1 MQMIRVLLIAPYLQ
15 CKELADEVFAGFD
28 DRSISLQAMY
38 AVGVKFIDSL
48 QVDYDAII
56 ARGAT
61 ASALRLRYPH
71 IPLVDLPVTGYDV
84 IHAVHECGKLFQ
96 ASKIAVMGSDS
107 MIYDVQRISAVLDV
121 QIECFRVT
129 REDEAERDVEIAL
142 QRGFDAVISGAMA
155 VEIAR
160 NRGMNAVLIESGKE
174 AIVSAVQEAIRTA
187 QMAKHNQTVTERI
200 KAIMDYAYEGVVA
213 IDEAGMITV
222 FNKTTTEITGIP
234 AKAALGHHVR
244 SILPE
249 TGLLRVLETGEAE
262 LGELQNLNGTM
273 VAKNRIPVKVKEKV
287 VGAVATFQKVSE
299 LQQLEGQIRKKI
311 HHKSL
316 NAKYSFG
323 DIIGRSAAI
332 RDAVERTRKFSKVD
346 SNVLLI
352 GETGTGKEI
361 LAQSCHNSSNRRKG
375 PFVAVNCAAL
385 PESLLE
391 SELFGYVEG
400 AFTGAVKGG
409 KPGLFE
415 LAHQGT
421 IFLDEVSEIP
431 LKLQGRLLR
440 VLQEREIMRVGD
452 NRIIP
457 VDVRVISA
465 TNRDLKKL
473 AAENGFRRD
482 LLYRIDV
489 LHIQA
494 PSLRERREDIPLLL
508 EHFFALYNRKFGK
521 GIRRVVP
528 LAERMLMEYE
538 WPGNIRELRN
548 LCEQMAVLVEGDTI
562 DTEDVLRV
570 VGRQITESKNTG
582 SMRRV
587 KLATAASPDVAAI
600 HQAIASAEGNKTKAA
615 ELLGISRTTLWR
627 KLLETGSVTKN
638 VT

>member
-71 IPLVDLPVTGYDV
+71 IPIVDLPVTGYDV

-96 ASKIAVMGSDS
+96 ARKIAVMGSDS

-473 AAENGFRRD
+473 AAGNGFRRD

>member
-71 IPLVDLPVTGYDV
+71 IPIVDLPVTGYDV

-96 ASKIAVMGSDS
+96 ARKIAVMGSDS

>member
-1 MQMIRVLLIAPYLQ
+1 
-15 CKELADEVFAGFD
+15 
-28 DRSISLQAMY
+28 
-38 AVGVKFIDSL
+38 
-48 QVDYDAII
+48 
-56 ARGAT
+56 
-61 ASALRLRYPH
+61 
-71 IPLVDLPVTGYDV
+71 
-84 IHAVHECGKLFQ
+84 
-96 ASKIAVMGSDS
+96 

>member
-1 MQMIRVLLIAPYLQ
+1 MIRVLLIAPYLQ
-15 CKELADEVFAGFD
+15 CKKLADEVFAGLD
-28 DRSISLQAMY
+28 DRSISLHAMY

-61 ASALRLRYPH
+61 ASALRVRYPN

-84 IHAVHECGKLFQ
+84 IHAVHECGKRFR
-96 ASKIAVMGSDS
+96 ARKIAVMGSDS

-129 REDEAERDVEIAL
+129 REDEAEQSVEMAR
-142 QRGFDAVISGAMA
+142 QHGFDAVISGAMA
-155 VEIAR
+155 VEVAH

-174 AIVSAVQEAIRTA
+174 AIVAAVQEAVRTA
-187 QMAKHNQTVTERI
+187 QISKHNQAVTERI

-213 IDEAGMITV
+213 VDETGCITV
-222 FNKTTTEITGIP
+222 FNKTATEITGIP
-234 AKAALGHHVR
+234 PEAALGRHVR
-244 SILPE
+244 SVLPE

-262 LGELQNLNGTM
+262 LGELHKLNGIM

-287 VGAVATFQKVSE
+287 VGSVATFQRVTE

-316 NAKYSFG
+316 SAKYSFG
-323 DIIGRSAAI
+323 DIIGNSAAI
-332 RDAVERTRKFSKVD
+332 RETVERTRKFSKVD

-361 LAQSCHNSSNRRKG
+361 LAQSCHNSSARCKG

-385 PESLLE
+385 PENLLE

-400 AFTGAVKGG
+400 AFTGAAKGG

-452 NRIIP
+452 NRMIP

-465 TNRDLKKL
+465 TNRDLKNL
-473 AAENGFRRD
+473 ASENGFRRD

-494 PSLRERREDIPLLL
+494 PPLRERREDIPLLL
-508 EHFFALYNRKFGK
+508 DHFFELYNRKFGK
-521 GIRRVVP
+521 KIRGVVP
-528 LAERMLMEYE
+528 LAEKMLMEYE

-548 LCEQMAVLVEGDTI
+548 VCEQLSVLTEGDMI

-570 VGRQITESKNTG
+570 AGRQLTENVNSGIARQMKT
-582 SMRRV
+582 
-587 KLATAASPDVAAI
+587 ATAPPPDIAAI
-600 HQAIASAEGNKTKAA
+600 RQAIISAEGNKTKAA

-627 KLLETGSVTKN
+627 KLLETRN

>member
-71 IPLVDLPVTGYDV
+71 IPIVDLPVTGYDV

-96 ASKIAVMGSDS
+96 ARKIAVMGSDS

-473 AAENGFRRD
+473 AAGNGFRRD

-548 LCEQMAVLVEGDTI
+548 ICEQMAVLVEGDTI